1 MTERGI
7 RLAAVAALGW
17 LAAMPMAAQ
26 AQSVACQGNSGTQ
39 QGAGTIAC
47 ARPPGGSPLPPF
59 LFNSPHA
66 ANIQA
71 LQGMA
76 IWSGSVLG
84 FGNARFAS
92 GQIPDNVI
100 GGNLVSRTWRDKG
113 GSIVTDGL
121 SFPGSES
128 RTSVHGAALQDIY
141 DAGSA
146 LGLEGDQSLYVAG
159 FANLADSRTV
169 YAVDR
174 RETNERDL
182 TVSAAAAWR
191 TGETYLI
198 GLTSLIHGHGSLGDN
213 ASGSFGRYSNSGFN
227 AMVTAGRRFPLIDP
241 ALRGF
246 AMSLD
251 LSGHLAYF
259 EGRSAGFTDDRG
271 TVYGRGRAQSWLG
284 GGEASLQFIVPGK
297 SWRWTPYIGLTSDR
311 YLSPHVSVDAT
322 DTHGRIDYVSRRDLS
337 GVETGFAM
345 TNAKELSLSVQ
356 AYSQSNAELN
366 DTGILLSLSH
376 PM

>member
-1 MTERGI
+1 MTERHKG
-7 RLAAVAALGW
+7 LTALAALGW
-17 LAAMPMAAQ
+17 LAMAPVTAQ
-26 AQSVACQGNSGTQ
+26 AQSVTCP
-39 QGAGTIAC
+39 QGAGAIAC

-59 LFNSPHA
+59 LFNSSQA

-92 GQIPDNVI
+92 GETPQNYI
-100 GGNLVSRTWRDKG
+100 GGNIVSRTWRDKG
-113 GSIVTDGL
+113 GSIVTGGL

-128 RTSVHGAALQDIY
+128 RTSVQGAALQDIY

-146 LGLEGDQSLYVAG
+146 LGLEGDQSLYIAG

-169 YAVDR
+169 YSADQ

-182 TVSAAAAWR
+182 TLSTAAAWR
-191 TGETYLI
+191 KGETYLI
-198 GLTSLIHGHGSLGDN
+198 GLASVIRGHGSLGDN
-213 ASGSFGRYSNSGFN
+213 ASGSFGRYTNSGFN
-227 AMVTAGRRFPLIDP
+227 AMVTAGRRLELVDP
-241 ALRGF
+241 AIRGF

-251 LSGHLAYF
+251 LSGHVAYF
-259 EGRSAGFTDDRG
+259 EGHSGGFSDDRG
-271 TVYGRGRAQSWLG
+271 TVYGKGRAQSWLG
-284 GGEASLQFIVPGK
+284 GGEASLQFIVPGRH
-297 SWRWTPYIGLTSDR
+297 WRWTPYVGLTRDR

-322 DTHGRIDYVSRRDLS
+322 DAQGRIDYVSRRSLG
-337 GVETGFAM
+337 GVEAGVGM
-345 TNAKELSLSVQ
+345 TSARDLSLSIQ
-356 AYSQSNAELN
+356 AYSQGNAELN
-366 DTGILLSLSH
+366 DTGILLSLSR